1 MSESIYLCRAPDK
14 AVVTIFNISSY
25 ESVSGQKFKP
35 PSGQFS
41 DFARQN
47 REL

>member
-25 ESVSGQKFKP
+25 DSVSGQKFKP
-35 PSGQFS
+35 FTSPPTSGC
-41 DFARQN
+41 ATCA
-47 REL
+47 